1 MFIFIQLGRERV
13 KSQKVGYV
21 RVSSVEQ
28 NTGRQLEGIEV
39 DRIFVDRA
47 SGKNTDRPKFQEM
60 LNYVREGDRVI
71 VHSMD
76 RFARSLK
83 DLVTEVD
90 KLVKRGIA
98 IQFVKENITFTAES
112 TPMDNLMLQMM
123 GAFAQFEREIIL
135 ERQKEGIKLASAQGK
150 YKGRVHK
157 LKPDQAEALRQ
168 AWKEGKYPSKM
179 ALGKAFGISRQ
190 AVYRYLQVSE

>member
-1 MFIFIQLGRERV
+1 MM
-13 KSQKVGYV
+13 
-21 RVSSVEQ
+21 
-28 NTGRQLEGIEV
+28 NC
-39 DRIFVDRA
+39 
-47 SGKNTDRPKFQEM
+47 
-60 LNYVREGDRVI
+60 VREGDRVI

-76 RFARSLK
+76 CFVRSLK

-98 IQFVKENITFTAES
+98 IQFVKENVTFTAQS
-112 TPMDNLMLQMM
+112 ISIDNLMLQLM

-135 ERQKEGIKLASAQGK
+135 ERQKEGIKLALAQGK

-157 LKPDQAEALRQ
+157 LKPDQVEALRQ

-190 AVYRYLQVSE
+190 AVYRYLQVSELMWFR

>member
-1 MFIFIQLGRERV
+1 MKG
-13 KSQKVGYV
+13 QKVGYI
-21 RVSSVEQ
+21 RVSSAEQ

-39 DRIFVDRA
+39 DRLFVDRA
-47 SGKNTDRPKFQEM
+47 SGKNIDRPKFQEM
-60 LNYVREGDRVI
+60 LNYVREGDKVI

-98 IQFVKENITFTAES
+98 IQFVKENITFTAEA
-112 TPMDNLMLQMM
+112 TPMDNLMLQLM

-135 ERQKEGIKLASAQGK
+135 ERQKEGIKLAAAQGK
-150 YKGRVHK
+150 YKGRVNK
-157 LKPDQAEALRQ
+157 LNQEQADTLRQ
-168 AWKEGKYPSKM
+168 AWNEGKYPSKM

-190 AVYRYLQVSE
+190 AVYRYLKANK